1 MEKACRRARFFDYQ
15 GDSTEFFMSYAAND
29 IDANEGNTAMA
40 RMNNP
45 QNGPQNPQKQA
56 RKRSLLRYWLL
67 AGAFAFG
74 AAILIGR
81 LAWLQI
87 IKHDE
92 YRIQAANQQLKD
104 VAVTPTRG
112 QIYDANGKVLAK
124 SSIVWTI
131 AADPSQIS
139 ALKAEEG
146 DERSAEERRAERV
159 RTVSADVAGMLG
171 LDENEVYDKLI
182 DSESQYEV
190 LAKQVDKPV
199 ADQIKEYASDNN
211 LPITVTQDTKR
222 EYPYGAFAAS
232 VLGFMHADGYGF
244 YGLEAYYE
252 ETLAGTPGRLVSI
265 KNGLGAEIANDDRE
279 EYPAQDGNSLVLT
292 LDANIQAIAEK
303 YLENSV
309 KVNNVSERGVVIV
322 MDVNTGAILAMAT
335 KPDFDP
341 NDPMT
346 IYDPERAALLEGLS
360 DEEYTQVQGEERQR
374 QWKNKA
380 ITDLY
385 TPGSVFKLITTSA
398 ALDSGVSTPGTTYYC
413 GGSYQVLPNTKSYT
427 CAEGAAHQWQDMGK
441 VLYNSCNIA
450 TIQEALKMG
459 IETFS
464 DYYNAFGF
472 TEKTGIDLP
481 AEQAPYAGIS
491 YHPADSMSLIDL
503 ASTSFG
509 QAQKVT
515 PIQMITAVAAIANGG
530 YLVQPYIVDKIVDQ
544 EGNVVQETEPTIKRQ
559 VISEEVSQ
567 QVLQMMEGVVD
578 YGAAGAAGR
587 NAYVAGYHIGGK
599 SGTSEKLDQE
609 KREDGTYEKV
619 SSFLAVLPVD
629 DPQIAILA
637 FVDEPHAETEY
648 GSMLSAPLIGNI
660 ISEVAPY
667 LGIEMDESLL
677 PSGDVTVPNLV
688 TPNNPSYSQWDLAQV
703 ELNKIGLAHRKVG
716 SGDTVLAQYPEA
728 GTKVAAGTTVYL
740 YTDST
745 EYTKTT
751 VPDVTGKSAALAS
764 QMLAGSGLNVRI
776 SGDENGQVTAQ
787 DVAAGTETPMGTVVT
802 ITTAAAADPAQ
813 DTSTSTDPASTD
825 SGGTGETDGTEEG

>member
-1 MEKACRRARFFDYQ
+1 
-15 GDSTEFFMSYAAND
+15 
-29 IDANEGNTAMA
+29 MA

-45 QNGPQNPQKQA
+45 QNGPQNKP
-56 RKRSLLRYWLL
+56 RSKRSSLRYWLL
-67 AGAFAFG
+67 AGAFACG
-74 AAILIGR
+74 AAILVGR

-87 IKHDE
+87 AMHDE

-139 ALKAEEG
+139 APKAAEG
-146 DERSAEERRAERV
+146 DERPAEERRAERV
-159 RTVSADVAGMLG
+159 RTVSADVAELLG

-199 ADQIKEYASDNN
+199 ADQIKEYASENN

-265 KNGLGAEIANDDRE
+265 KNGLGAEIANDERE

-360 DEEYTQVQGEERQR
+360 DEEYTQVQGQERQR

-398 ALDSGVSTPGTTYYC
+398 ALDSGVSTPGTNYYC
-413 GGSYQVLPNTKSYT
+413 GGSYQVLPGTKPYS
-427 CAEGAAHQWQDMGK
+427 CAEGANHQWQDMGK

-450 TIQEALKMG
+450 TIHEAEKMG

-491 YHPADSMSLIDL
+491 YHPADSMTIVDL

-567 QVLQMMEGVVD
+567 QVLKMMEGVVD

-599 SGTSEKLDQE
+599 SGTSEKLDQGE
-609 KREDGTYEKV
+609 REGGGYEKV

-688 TPNNPSYSQWDLAQV
+688 TLNNPSYSQWDLAQV
-703 ELNKIGLAHRKVG
+703 ELNKIGLSHRKVG
-716 SGDTVLAQYPEA
+716 SGDRVLAQYPEA

-751 VPDVTGKSAALAS
+751 VPDVTGKSVALAS

-802 ITTAAAADPAQ
+802 ITAAAAAEPAQ
-813 DTSTSTDPASTD
+813 DTSTSTDTSSAD
-825 SGGTGETDGTEEG
+825 SGTDTGTDEG

>member
-1 MEKACRRARFFDYQ
+1 
-15 GDSTEFFMSYAAND
+15 
-29 IDANEGNTAMA
+29 MA

-45 QNGPQNPQKQA
+45 QNGPQNKP
-56 RKRSLLRYWLL
+56 RSKRSSLRYWLL
-67 AGAFAFG
+67 AGAFACG
-74 AAILIGR
+74 AAILVGR

-87 IKHDE
+87 AMHDE

-139 ALKAEEG
+139 APKAAEG
-146 DERSAEERRAERV
+146 DERPAEERRAERV
-159 RTVSADVAGMLG
+159 RTVSADVAELLG

-199 ADQIKEYASDNN
+199 ADQIKEYASENN

-265 KNGLGAEIANDDRE
+265 KNGLGAEIANDERE

-360 DEEYTQVQGEERQR
+360 DEEYTQVQGQERQR

-398 ALDSGVSTPGTTYYC
+398 ALDSGASAPGTNYYC
-413 GGSYQVLPNTKSYT
+413 GGSYQVLPGTKPYS
-427 CAEGAAHQWQDMGK
+427 CAEGANHQWQDMGK

-450 TIQEALKMG
+450 TIHEAEKMG

-491 YHPADSMSLIDL
+491 YHPADSMTIVDL

-567 QVLQMMEGVVD
+567 QVLKMMEGVVD
-578 YGAAGAAGR
+578 YGAAGAVGR

-599 SGTSEKLDQE
+599 SGTSEKLDQGE
-609 KREDGTYEKV
+609 REGGGYEKV

-703 ELNKIGLAHRKVG
+703 ELNKIGLSHRKVG
-716 SGDTVLAQYPEA
+716 SGDRVLAQYPEA

-751 VPDVTGKSAALAS
+751 VPDVTGKSVALAS

-802 ITTAAAADPAQ
+802 ITAAAAAEPAQ
-813 DTSTSTDPASTD
+813 DTSTSTDTSSAD
-825 SGGTGETDGTEEG
+825 SGTDTGTDEG

>member
-1 MEKACRRARFFDYQ
+1 
-15 GDSTEFFMSYAAND
+15 
-29 IDANEGNTAMA
+29 MA

-45 QNGPQNPQKQA
+45 QNGPQDPQKKKS
-56 RKRSLLRYWLL
+56 RRSLLRYWLL
-67 AGAFAFG
+67 AGAFTAG

-87 IKHDE
+87 AMHDE

-112 QIYDANGKVLAK
+112 QIYDANGKVLA
-124 SSIVWTI
+124 
-131 AADPSQIS
+131 
-139 ALKAEEG
+139 
-146 DERSAEERRAERV
+146 R
-159 RTVSADVAGMLG
+159 
-171 LDENEVYDKLI
+171 
-182 DSESQYEV
+182 
-190 LAKQVDKPV
+190 QVDKPI
-199 ADQIKEYASDNN
+199 ADQIKEYASENS

-265 KNGLGAEIANDDRE
+265 KNGLGAEIANDERE

-346 IYDPERAALLEGLS
+346 IYDPERAASLEGLS
-360 DEEYTQVQGEERQR
+360 DEEYTQVQGQERQR

-413 GGSYQVLPNTKSYT
+413 GGSYQVLPGTKPYS
-427 CAEGAAHQWQDMGK
+427 CAEGANHQWQDMGK

-450 TIQEALKMG
+450 TIHEAEKMG

-472 TEKTGIDLP
+472 TEKTGLDLP

-491 YHPADSMSLIDL
+491 YHPEDSMTLIDL

-544 EGNVVQETEPTIKRQ
+544 EGNVVQQTEPTVKRQ

-567 QVLQMMEGVVD
+567 QVLKMMEGVVD

-599 SGTSEKLDQE
+599 SGTSEKLDQDP
-609 KREDGTYEKV
+609 REDGTYEKV

-776 SGDENGQVTAQ
+776 SGDENGQVTSQ
-787 DVAAGTETPMGTVVT
+787 DVTAGTETPMGTVVT
-802 ITTAAAADPAQ
+802 ITTAAAADPTQ
-813 DTSTSTDPASTD
+813 DTSASTD
-825 SGGTGETDGTEEG
+825 AASSDSGTDAGTDGTGEG

>member
-1 MEKACRRARFFDYQ
+1 
-15 GDSTEFFMSYAAND
+15 
-29 IDANEGNTAMA
+29 MA

-45 QNGPQNPQKQA
+45 QNGPQNKP
-56 RKRSLLRYWLL
+56 RSKRSSLRYWLL
-67 AGAFAFG
+67 AGAFACG
-74 AAILIGR
+74 AAILVGR

-87 IKHDE
+87 AMHDE

-139 ALKAEEG
+139 APKAAEG
-146 DERSAEERRAERV
+146 DERPAEERRAERV
-159 RTVSADVAGMLG
+159 RTVSADVAELLG

-199 ADQIKEYASDNN
+199 ADQIKEYASENN

-265 KNGLGAEIANDDRE
+265 KNGLGAEIANDERE

-360 DEEYTQVQGEERQR
+360 DEEYTQVQGQERQR

-398 ALDSGVSTPGTTYYC
+398 ALDSGVSTPGTNYYC
-413 GGSYQVLPNTKSYT
+413 GGSYQVLPGTKPYS
-427 CAEGAAHQWQDMGK
+427 CAEGANHQWQDMGK

-450 TIQEALKMG
+450 TIHEAEKMG

-491 YHPADSMSLIDL
+491 YHPADSMTIVDL

-567 QVLQMMEGVVD
+567 QVLKMMEGVVD

-599 SGTSEKLDQE
+599 SGTSDKLDQGE
-609 KREDGTYEKV
+609 REGGGYEKV

-703 ELNKIGLAHRKVG
+703 ELNKIGLSHRKVG
-716 SGDTVLAQYPEA
+716 SGDRVLAQYPEA

-751 VPDVTGKSAALAS
+751 VPDVTGKSVALAS

-802 ITTAAAADPAQ
+802 ITAAAAAEPAQ
-813 DTSTSTDPASTD
+813 DTSTSTDTSSAD
-825 SGGTGETDGTEEG
+825 SGTDTGTDEG

>member
-1 MEKACRRARFFDYQ
+1 
-15 GDSTEFFMSYAAND
+15 
-29 IDANEGNTAMA
+29 MA

-45 QNGPQNPQKQA
+45 QNGPQNKP
-56 RKRSLLRYWLL
+56 RSKRSSLRYWLL
-67 AGAFAFG
+67 AGAFACG
-74 AAILIGR
+74 AAILVGR

-87 IKHDE
+87 AMHDE

-139 ALKAEEG
+139 APKAAEG
-146 DERSAEERRAERV
+146 DERPAEERRAERV
-159 RTVSADVAGMLG
+159 RTVSADVAELLG

-199 ADQIKEYASDNN
+199 ADQIKEYASENN

-265 KNGLGAEIANDDRE
+265 KNGLGAEIANDERE

-360 DEEYTQVQGEERQR
+360 DEEYTQVQGQERQR

-398 ALDSGVSTPGTTYYC
+398 ALDSGVSTPGTNYYC
-413 GGSYQVLPNTKSYT
+413 GGSYQVLPGTKPYS
-427 CAEGAAHQWQDMGK
+427 CAEGANHQWQDMGK

-450 TIQEALKMG
+450 TIHEAEKMG

-491 YHPADSMSLIDL
+491 YHPADSMTIVDL

-567 QVLQMMEGVVD
+567 QVLKMMEGVVD

-599 SGTSEKLDQE
+599 SGTSEKLDQGE
-609 KREDGTYEKV
+609 REGGGYEKV

-703 ELNKIGLAHRKVG
+703 ELNKIGLSHRKVG
-716 SGDTVLAQYPEA
+716 SGDRVLAQYPEA

-751 VPDVTGKSAALAS
+751 VPDVTGKSVALAS

-802 ITTAAAADPAQ
+802 ITAAAAAEPAQ
-813 DTSTSTDPASTD
+813 DTSTSTDTSSAD
-825 SGGTGETDGTEEG
+825 SGTDTGTDEG

>member
-1 MEKACRRARFFDYQ
+1 
-15 GDSTEFFMSYAAND
+15 
-29 IDANEGNTAMA
+29 MA

-87 IKHDE
+87 VKHDE

-159 RTVSADVAGMLG
+159 RTVSADVASMLG

-309 KVNNVSERGVVIV
+309 KVNNVSERGVVII

-481 AEQAPYAGIS
+481 AEQAPYAGVS